1 MADIQLKPGWLRR
14 DVLGT
19 AVSVAWDNLR
29 AAKRRMD
36 EAQAA
41 FEKAESEW
49 RDAGAELDRIE
60 GQRD

>member
-36 EAQAA
+36 EAQALLNK
-41 FEKAESEW
+41 FEKEH
-49 RDAGAELDRIE
+49 RGAAALC
-60 GQRD
+60 G